1 MQLGLSALLALFAA
15 TATVSAS
22 PLEKRDIWSPPI
34 TSPDATTVWEAGQ
47 VVQVTWDT
55 ANPPE
60 VFPDGGQITLKNF
73 NTALFGGAVFNVVV
87 KEQGTFSLTDGKAE
101 ITVPDVPTDDQYFLT
116 LFGDSGNISPNFR
129 IEA

>member
-22 PLEKRDIWSPPI
+22 PLAKRDIWSPPI

-73 NTALFGGAVFNVVV
+73 NTALFDDTVFNVVV
-87 KEQGTFSLTDGKAE
+87 KEGFSLTDGSAE
-101 ITVPDVPTDDQYFLT
+101 ITVPSNIPTDDQYFIT
-116 LFGDSGNISPNFR
+116 LFGDSGNTSPNFR
-129 IEA
+129 IEGN